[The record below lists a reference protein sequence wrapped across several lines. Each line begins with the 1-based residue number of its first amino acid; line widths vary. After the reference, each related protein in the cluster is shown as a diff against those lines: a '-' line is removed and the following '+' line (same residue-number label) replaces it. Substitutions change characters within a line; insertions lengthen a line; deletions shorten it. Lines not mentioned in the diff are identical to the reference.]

1 MRGTTIKLYPIQIGW
16 FTSPCKPKLAVQIFS
31 RKKCNNN
38 KQKKGAG
45 ESIVLSIN
53 SVCVERKRKWNQ
65 HIGYAPHSEWQHR
78 FPTFLPYTVTV
89 ESVLPHRMRG
99 CAICYCRC
107 YYPLQ
112 SPLKNYPETF
122 HPIFC
127 AAFTAQQLLHSRVA
141 LNVIKRPRY
150 LERWYS
156 WNKSASY
163 LSSRCLR
170 YLKRG
175 NWRTNWLVSCELVI
189 KSSGAVTRSN
199 FVQSFDETL
208 AEVDDRVC
216 WGECSLMLHR
226 ILVGE
231 PTVEND
237 NK

>member
-38 KQKKGAG
+38 KQKKGQGKASFFPSTVFAWSG
-45 ESIVLSIN
+45 KGSGINILVTRRTPSGSIGSQLSCLTPLRLK
-53 SVCVERKRKWNQ
+53 VCCRTGWEDAQFV
-65 HIGYAPHSEWQHR
+65 IAA
-78 FPTFLPYTVTV
+78 VTTRY
-89 ESVLPHRMRG
+89 SP
-99 CAICYCRC
+99 
-107 YYPLQ
+107 
-112 SPLKNYPETF
+112 PLKNYPETF